1 MPGDGVKDVEGVAY
15 GADVDSG
22 EGGLLVHGR
31 RSWRGGVEGVVGG
44 NGRITEVVINEFRV
58 FPDWSP
64 LRFDVNTK
72 KGKSH
77 QEWK

>member
-1 MPGDGVKDVEGVAY
+1 MERTWTPERVGCWY
-15 GADVDSG
+15 M
-22 EGGLLVHGR
+22 EGGV
-31 RSWRGGVEGVVGG
+31 GGGGGEGVVGG
-44 NGRITEVVINEFRV
+44 TGRIPEVVINEFRV